1 MQQAIRPRASHSS
14 HNCYTCRLHCR
25 PVALEC
31 IAVKC
36 TDWTDLSRLWLW
48 LVQPPVSRV
57 ALLHT
62 RSPESSLTGRWIKEF
77 RSQHARGHSKQVQVL
92 LTPFWW
98 PRHNN
103 NERRGR
109 TREWVGWTSSRDRSK
124 TWSGGIVHHNKE
136 TFKAV
141 ILFKLCHMFTC
152 TAVYVAFGALLC
164 IQLA

>member
-14 HNCYTCRLHCR
+14 HNYYTCRLHCR

-109 TREWVGWTSSRDRSK
+109 TREWVGWTSRDRSK
-124 TWSGGIVHHNKE
+124 TWWMGGIVHHNKE